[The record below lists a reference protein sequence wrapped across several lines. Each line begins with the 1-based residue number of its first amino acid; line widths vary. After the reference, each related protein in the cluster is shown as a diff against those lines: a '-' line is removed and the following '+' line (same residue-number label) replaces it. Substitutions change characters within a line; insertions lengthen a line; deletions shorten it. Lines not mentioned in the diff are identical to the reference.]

1 MQRIRLDQDTVEFH
15 HAQKLL
21 ESGPLAGFMGVIALL
36 RQCNTERPGVYRD
49 LGNKA
54 MLAVLGLDS
63 RAPQRFAVADQLV
76 QTVGPAWDLAGHPGL
91 EHLPEL
97 LQVGLIE
104 QVEEGGIGGPALEIQ
119 VQRLVQG
126 LPVPLG
132 ECLQITGATAVTEDA
147 EHRHQQQEPLG
158 ITHAA
163 AVAAVGNGF
172 EETDQI
178 DRYVLID
185 SGRVGFWHWTR

>member
-1 MQRIRLDQDTVEFH
+1 
-15 HAQKLL
+15 
-21 ESGPLAGFMGVIALL
+21 
-36 RQCNTERPGVYRD
+36 
-49 LGNKA
+49 
-54 MLAVLGLDS
+54 MLAVLGLDN
-63 RAPQRFAVADQLV
+63 RAPQRLAVADQLV

-97 LQVGLIE
+97 LQVGLVE

-132 ECLQITGATAVTEDA
+132 ESFQIAGATAATEDP
-147 EHRHQQQEPLG
+147 EHCQQQQKPLRV
-158 ITHAA
+158 THAA

-172 EETDQI
+172 EEADQI
-178 DRYVLID
+178 VRHGLID
-185 SGRVGFWHWTR
+185 SGRVGFWHRTW